1 VSKPNIAS
9 QEGVHLRSL
18 EATSMK
24 AALAARIVVGQDIG
38 HVDAAGNLVSKQDLG
53 QESMI
58 IGIDHAPDGGSIAAG
73 EKYEAVW
80 VLKLDTAGNRDVSTG
95 QNR

>member
-1 VSKPNIAS
+1 M
-9 QEGVHLRSL
+9 Q
-18 EATSMK
+18 
-24 AALAARIVVGQDIG
+24 AALAARIVVGQDIV

-58 IGIDHAPDGGSIAAG
+58 INIDHAPDGGYIAAG